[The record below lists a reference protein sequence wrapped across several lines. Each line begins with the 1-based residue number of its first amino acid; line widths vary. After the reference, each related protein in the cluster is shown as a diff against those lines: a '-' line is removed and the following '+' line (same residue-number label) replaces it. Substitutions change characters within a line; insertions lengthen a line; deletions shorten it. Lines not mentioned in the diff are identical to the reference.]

1 MSRRSRGCERRQPH
15 DHLFVG
21 LVLIAIGSAALL
33 EKQGYGVLDLLWTHW
48 PLAITVLGLL
58 RLVTARSARQL
69 GSACFLLLLSAWLY
83 ACETAYMG
91 LSYQNSWPLL
101 LLALGLGK
109 ILVGS
114 FGLLRGRGSS
124 AGRDDQGQA

>member
-1 MSRRSRGCERRQPH
+1 MSHRSRDCERRRPH
-15 DHLFVG
+15 DHLFTG
-21 LVLIAIGSAALL
+21 LVLIVIGSAALL
-33 EKQGYGVLDLLWTHW
+33 EKQGYGVLDFLWTHW

-83 ACETAYMG
+83 ACETSYLG
-91 LSYQNSWPLL
+91 LSYHNSWPLL

-109 ILVGS
+109 ILMGS
-114 FGLLRGRGSS
+114 FGLLRGRGD
-124 AGRDDQGQA
+124 AARRDGEGQP